1 MYDIIVIWIVF
12 NVYVYVFKSLLF
24 KRVYVKNDY

>member
-12 NVYVYVFKSLLF
+12 NVYVFKSVLF